1 MSASSASSAT
11 SANAALEWNLAAAP
25 MPGETVIG
33 DRGVVALGHD
43 HVLAAVI
50 DGVGHGAD
58 AAAAAH
64 IASYA
69 LEHSAAHDIATLVGE
84 CHDAL
89 GQTRGAAVSL
99 ARLDCREHTMTWLG
113 IGNVEARL
121 LRGRRPLPATES
133 LLLHGGIVGHS
144 LPRLAP
150 QTIHLTRGDL
160 LIFATDGIRRDFADF
175 LVPSGSCREI
185 AERVLQQ
192 NAVGTDDAL
201 VLVARYLGR
210 T

>member
-1 MSASSASSAT
+1 VSAYSPI
-11 SANAALEWNLAAAP
+11 SANAALEWDLALAP

-33 DRGVVALGHD
+33 DRAVVIFGHEY
-43 HVLAAVI
+43 VLAAAI

-64 IASYA
+64 VASYA
-69 LEHSAAHDIATLVGE
+69 LEHAAARDIAAIVRE
-84 CHDAL
+84 CHEAL
-89 GQTRGAAVSL
+89 AQTRGAAMSL
-99 ARLDCREHTMTWLG
+99 ARVDCREHTITWLG

-121 LRGRRPLPATES
+121 LRSHQPAPAAES

-150 QTIHLTRGDL
+150 QTIRVSRGDL
-160 LIFATDGIRRDFADF
+160 LIFATDGIRRDFADC
-175 LVPSGSCREI
+175 LVPTGSCREI

-192 NAVGTDDAL
+192 YGLGSDDAL

>member
-1 MSASSASSAT
+1 VSAYSPI
-11 SANAALEWNLAAAP
+11 SANAALEWDLALAP

-33 DRGVVALGHD
+33 DRAVVIFGHEY
-43 HVLAAVI
+43 VL
-50 DGVGHGAD
+50 

-64 IASYA
+64 VASYA
-69 LEHSAAHDIATLVGE
+69 LEHAAARDIAAIVRE
-84 CHDAL
+84 CHEAL
-89 GQTRGAAVSL
+89 AQTRGAAMSL
-99 ARLDCREHTMTWLG
+99 ARVDCREHTITWLG

-121 LRGRRPLPATES
+121 LRSHQPAPAAES

-150 QTIHLTRGDL
+150 QTIRVSRGDL
-160 LIFATDGIRRDFADF
+160 LIFATDGIRRDFADC
-175 LVPSGSCREI
+175 LVPTGSCREI

-192 NAVGTDDAL
+192 YGLGSDDAL

>member
-1 MSASSASSAT
+1 VSACSPT
-11 SANAALEWNLAAAP
+11 SANASLEWDLAAAP

-33 DRGVVALGHD
+33 DRGVVAFGHD
-43 HVLAAVI
+43 HVLAAAI

-64 IASYA
+64 VAAYA
-69 LEHSAAHDIATLVGE
+69 LEHSAAHDVASIVRE
-84 CHDAL
+84 CHQAL
-89 GQTRGAAVSL
+89 AETRGAAISL
-99 ARLDCREHTMTWLG
+99 AWIDCRQHTMTWLG

-121 LRGRRPLPATES
+121 LRGPEPLPAIE
-133 LLLHGGIVGHS
+133 LLLHGGIVGHA

-150 QTIHLTRGDL
+150 QTSPVARGDL
-160 LIFATDGIRRDFADF
+160 LIFATDGIRRDFADC
-175 LVPSGSCREI
+175 LVPSGSCRDI

-192 NAVGTDDAL
+192 YALGSDDAL

-210 T
+210 K